1 MKNYCLI
8 VKHIKNLPNHK
19 EYRKK
24 GFDGKEKNVE
34 HTRFD
39 TFLENDQT

>member
-8 VKHIKNLPNHK
+8 VKYIKSLLNYK

-34 HTRFD
+34 YICFD
-39 TFLENDQT
+39 MFLEND